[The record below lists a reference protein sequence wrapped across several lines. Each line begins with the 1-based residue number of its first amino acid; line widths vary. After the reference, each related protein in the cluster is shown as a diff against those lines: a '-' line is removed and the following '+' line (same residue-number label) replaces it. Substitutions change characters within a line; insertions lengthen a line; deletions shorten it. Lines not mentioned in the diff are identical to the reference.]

1 MGRYTLTV
9 QASISASLTLTL
21 ASPPAGY
28 PAGLAGTAPPVCL
41 SLS

>member
-1 MGRYTLTV
+1 MGRYALTV
-9 QASISASLTLTL
+9 QTSISTSLTLTL

-28 PAGLAGTAPPVCL
+28 PAGRAGAAPPVCL